1 MIIFGNTKG
10 GTGKSTLAVH
20 VAIALL
26 HKGYAVS
33 TVDLDGKQGTFSRY
47 LENRH
52 LFRKS
57 IGKDLVSPRCHLQ
70 ISADEELSSVR
81 QKIEEFASSNSQDI
95 IVIDTAGYDSPVSRY
110 AHSLAHVLIT
120 PMNDSGIDLDLLVNI
135 HPGAL
140 TASQLPLSQYAT
152 MVWEQRI
159 QRASEGKGSLEWLVV
174 RNRMHALQSR
184 NYAHIQKILE
194 GLSRR
199 IGFQLAGTTGERVIF
214 RELFSYGLTV
224 LDQETQDP
232 SHISARQ
239 EILNLTEK
247 ALALLKKNQGSVSA
261 QAG

>member
-26 HKGYAVS
+26 HKGYSVS

-52 LFRKS
+52 LFRKG
-57 IGKDLVSPRCHLQ
+57 IAKDIPCPQAHLRVC
-70 ISADEELSSVR
+70 ADEDLSSV
-81 QKIEEFASSNSQDI
+81 QEKIQDFMVSHPKDI
-95 IVIDTAGYDSPVSRY
+95 IIVDTAGYDSPVSRY
-110 AHSLAHVLIT
+110 AHSLAHVLVT

-135 HPGAL
+135 HPDAL
-140 TASQLPLSQYAT
+140 SSSQLPLSQYAT

-159 QRASEGKGSLEWLVV
+159 QRASAGQGSLEWIIV
-174 RNRMHALQSR
+174 RNRMHTLQSR
-184 NYAHIQKILE
+184 NYAHIQKILQ
-194 GLSRR
+194 GLSKR
-199 IGFQLAGTTGERVIF
+199 IGFQLAGTAGERVIF

-224 LDQETQDP
+224 MDQDTQDP

-239 EILNLTEK
+239 EITNLTEK
-247 ALALLKKNQGSVSA
+247 ILALLAKNKSA
-261 QAG
+261 MQARAG